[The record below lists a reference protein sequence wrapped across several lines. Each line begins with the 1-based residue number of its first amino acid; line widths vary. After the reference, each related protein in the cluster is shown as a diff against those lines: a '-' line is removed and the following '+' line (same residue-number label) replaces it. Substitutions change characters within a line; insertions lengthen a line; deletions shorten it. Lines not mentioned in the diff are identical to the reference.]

1 MDSNKETRRKN
12 KRIFKNTLYMYAR
25 MIVML
30 IISLF
35 TARIVFNTL
44 GVEDYGTYNVVGSI
58 IVFFSF
64 INGGLGAASSRYI
77 TAEIGKGTEQ
87 SGRKVFNVCLQAH
100 AVIAIIV
107 FLLGETVGLWLVNS
121 ALNLPEGRYFAA
133 NIVYQFSII
142 TAVINIL
149 YSPFNTT
156 LLAYERMNIYAYLTI
171 FDAINRLLIIFLI
184 QHLEGDKL
192 IIYGILTF
200 VASIIIASFNYGYC
214 FKHFAICHPK
224 LYKDVALL
232 KEIFKFT
239 SWSLLGQ
246 ACIVGTNQGVTFLI
260 NIFCGVVVNAAMGIS
275 NQITNIVS
283 NFVRNFQMAFQPQIV
298 KSYSTKDYAYLKSLI
313 YRSSKITSM
322 LILVFSVPIC
332 VEIGNVLQIW
342 LGDYPQYACEFC
354 QWTLVAL
361 FFDNIT
367 GPLWMTINSQSNIKK
382 YQIVTSLIFSMNFF
396 MGWFVLFLGWFP
408 PYSVMIVR
416 VFVFVAL
423 IFVRLSFT
431 KKFFNEF
438 MIFRWLKEVLLT
450 SVLIFVV
457 SYGLCRLVI
466 EYLDM
471 SLWTELI
478 SMSVLS
484 ELILIPLCLYA
495 MFEKTERNKFYSIL
509 RKKISLKK

>member
-1 MDSNKETRRKN
+1 MENKIDTRTKS

-58 IVFFSF
+58 IVFFTF

-77 TAEIGKGTEQ
+77 TAEIGKGTPQ

-100 AVIAIIV
+100 AVIAMIV
-107 FLLGETVGLWLVNS
+107 LILGETVGLWLVNS

-142 TAVINIL
+142 TAVIHIL

-184 QHLEGDKL
+184 QALDGDKL

-200 VASIIIASFNYGYC
+200 AASLVIATFNYGYC
-214 FKHFAICHPK
+214 FRNFTICHLK
-224 LYKDVALL
+224 IYKDKGLL
-232 KEIFKFT
+232 KEIFNFT

-260 NIFCGVVVNAAMGIS
+260 NVFCGVVVNAAMGIS

-298 KSYSTKDYAYLKSLI
+298 KSYSTKDYDYLKSLI

-322 LILVFSVPIC
+322 LMLVFSVPIC
-332 VEIGNVLQIW
+332 VEIGNVLKIW

-354 QWTLVAL
+354 QWTLIAL

-382 YQIVTSLIFSMNFF
+382 YQIITSLIFSMNFF
-396 MGWFVLFLGWFP
+396 MGWAVLFSGLFP

-416 VFVFVAL
+416 VFVFFVL

-438 MIFRWLKEVLLT
+438 LINRWLKDVMLT
-450 SVLIFVV
+450 SIVIFIVA
-457 SYGLCRLVI
+457 YGLCKLVV
-466 EYLDM
+466 YYFNM

-478 SMSVLS
+478 SISVLS
-484 ELILIPLCLYA
+484 ELILIPLCLYI
-495 MFEKTERNKFYSIL
+495 MFEKSERKKVFSFV
-509 RKKISLKK
+509 RKKITHK